1 MKRVTR
7 SDLQQWRESGISY
20 HLIDVRE
27 EWERQAYNIGG
38 VHIPLSELLGR
49 KDEILKDEPVVIYCE
64 KGIRS
69 QLAIQRLE
77 GNGYENLYNLEGG
90 MKAWKLSNAL
100 NP

>member
-1 MKRVTR
+1 MKRATR
-7 SDLQQWRESGISY
+7 SDLQQWEENGISY

-27 EWERQAYNIGG
+27 EWERQAYSIGG

-49 KDEILKDEPVVIYCE
+49 KDEILKNEPVVIYCE

-77 GNGYENLYNLEGG
+77 SSGYENLYNLEGG
-90 MKAWKLSNAL
+90 MKAWKLSTTT
-100 NP
+100 